1 MDGEKKNAVVLSI
14 LISLFLSGSVCF
26 SSRLQHEQT
35 FFPTSLPKPQTL
47 SSWPTQLDYDPET
60 VSGSNS
66 NILSMDL
73 LPAYILYSSASSD
86 DLTAESLFN
95 LRLQRDSLR
104 VEALSA
110 AANGSFSSHLL
121 SGLQFGSGEYFARLG
136 VGTPPTNVYMILD
149 TGSDVVWLQCSPCK
163 KCYNQSDPIFSP
175 NNSTSF
181 TSVNCGD
188 RRCQQL
194 DNYRCGG
201 QGKTCLYNITY
212 GDGSFASGKLSTE
225 TLTFGRTN
233 VSNVALGCG
242 DDNEGLFAGAA
253 GLLGLGRG
261 ELSFPIQIRDRF
273 PRIFSYCVA
282 DRYNSSSSKRSSIL
296 FGDSAVS
303 RNTTFTPMLT
313 NSVSYMSTFYYVG
326 LEGISVGGDRVQI
339 SESVFK
345 LQANG
350 DGGVLIDSGTSVTRL
365 ATPAYNA
372 TRDAFRKA
380 SSNLTLL
387 SPKRDSLFDT
397 CFDFSGTT
405 TVTVPTVDLHFT
417 NLNVSLPAS
426 NYLVPVDNAGTY
438 CFAFAAEE
446 GLSIIGNI
454 QQQGFRVVYDLDA
467 ELVGFASDSC

>member
-26 SSRLQHEQT
+26 SSHLQHEQT

-110 AANGSFSSHLL
+110 AANGSFSSHLV

-163 KCYNQSDPIFSP
+163 KCFNQSDPIFSP

-181 TSVNCGD
+181 TSVDCGD
-188 RRCQQL
+188 RRCQKL

-201 QGKTCLYNITY
+201 QGKTCLYNETY

-225 TLTFGRTN
+225 TLTFGRTKL
-233 VSNVALGCG
+233 SNVALGCG
-242 DDNEGLFAGAA
+242 DDNEGHFAGAA

-261 ELSFPIQIRDRF
+261 ELSFPNQIPDRF
-273 PRIFSYCVA
+273 TRKFSYCLK
-282 DRYNSSSSKRSSIL
+282 DLFSSSSSSKRSSIL

-303 RNTTFTPMLT
+303 RNTTFTPMVT

-350 DGGVLIDSGTSVTRL
+350 SGGVLIDSGTSVTRL

-387 SPKRDSLFDT
+387 SEGVSLFDT
-397 CFDFSGTT
+397 CFDFSGMTA
-405 TVTVPTVDLHFT
+405 VTVPTVDLHFT
-417 NLNVSLPAS
+417 NLNVSLPFS
-426 NYLVPVDNAGTY
+426 NFLVPVYIAGTY

-446 GLSIIGNI
+446 GFSIIGNI
-454 QQQGFRVVYDLDA
+454 QQQGFRVAYDLEA
-467 ELVGFASDSC
+467 ERVGFAPDSC